1 MFDEQAAPAN
11 SPQVIRYLTPEHIEI
26 LHEAVLEPHDDPT
39 ILDVNLVRSV
49 AVRPQTSYFGE
60 EQFPGLLL
68 KAAVMLQAWLGLSCS
83 SRETSGRLGKL
94 LAFSS
99 AGADGTSSMAS
110 SGRNRNAIVCRRL
123 RRRVSAWALPRPS
136 ATAPAKLGNNTG
148 AHSHN
153 RIRPTNKLRLPI
165 NPTLVIML
173 PQST

>member
-68 KAAVMLQAWLGLSCS
+68 KAAVMLQAL
-83 SRETSGRLGKL
+83 
-94 LAFSS
+94 
-99 AGADGTSSMAS
+99 AGAQLFVTGNKRTAWEVTRVFLGWGRRHLLDGFI
-110 SGRNRNAIVCRRL
+110 G
-123 RRRVSAWALPRPS
+123 P
-136 ATAPAKLGNNTG
+136 
-148 AHSHN
+148 
-153 RIRPTNKLRLPI
+153 
-165 NPTLVIML
+165 
-173 PQST
+173 